1 MKKIIVVTAAVIG
14 LSATT
19 VFACGGTMGGQH
31 DMHQSNTENVHQPA
45 ADEGNEDHK
54 ERTMSDPQG
63 HSEAGH
69 QHMSHGDSDKAV
81 DSDGEE
87 KK

>member
-1 MKKIIVVTAAVIG
+1 MKKILVVTASVII

-19 VFACGGTMGGQH
+19 AFACGGTMGGQH

-45 ADEGNEDHK
+45 AAQGNGDHK
-54 ERTMSDPQG
+54 EHAMNDQQG
-63 HSEAGH
+63 HPEADH

-81 DSDGEE
+81 VSDGEA